1 MIKTLMV
8 SLLLKNT
15 YQVNCIMYAIKQ
27 TPIIKHFLPDG
38 FYGSYK
44 VKCFANVLSVLWE
57 IISTFAEKLI
67 YFGAMFLWAIS
78 FYPAVAKPQL
88 FFHILI
94 FLTVLGSFTNTYIFK
109 PKKDKYY
116 ALMLLRMDSR
126 YYAVSNYSY
135 YILKTFIGFAAMGAL
150 SSCLIGLPILQSV
163 LIPFFVVGLKLDV
176 VAILLKYY
184 ERTGNA
190 PNEDKINFIIWGLIF
205 LLLLC
210 AYGLPLLGVI
220 LPIELSTVLMAL
232 AIAGSILSVY
242 KVCSFRLYHSLYRQI
257 LSQAICS
264 VTPNE
269 YNHAEQAI
277 SFEPNIYSSK
287 KGADYLN
294 ALFVKRHRKVL
305 WRSSNQ
311 IALGFMAL
319 TVVLLLISY
328 LCPSKCNWCCRNGR
342 HHSCFL

>member
-1 MIKTLMV
+1 
-8 SLLLKNT
+8 
-15 YQVNCIMYAIKQ
+15 
-27 TPIIKHFLPDG
+27 
-38 FYGSYK
+38 
-44 VKCFANVLSVLWE
+44 
-57 IISTFAEKLI
+57 
-67 YFGAMFLWAIS
+67 
-78 FYPAVAKPQL
+78 
-88 FFHILI
+88 
-94 FLTVLGSFTNTYIFK
+94 
-109 PKKDKYY
+109 
-116 ALMLLRMDSR
+116 
-126 YYAVSNYSY
+126 
-135 YILKTFIGFAAMGAL
+135 MGAL

-184 ERTGNA
+184 EHTGNA
-190 PNEDKINFIIWGLIF
+190 PNEDKINYIIWGLIL

-220 LPIELSTVLMAL
+220 LPIELSTVLMAF

-328 LCPSKCNWCCRNGR
+328 LCPSKMQLVLSKW
-342 HHSCFL
+342 SPSFLL

>member
-78 FYPAVAKPQL
+78 FYPAVSKPQL

-190 PNEDKINFIIWGLIF
+190 PNEDKINF
-205 LLLLC
+205 
-210 AYGLPLLGVI
+210 
-220 LPIELSTVLMAL
+220 T
-232 AIAGSILSVY
+232 
-242 KVCSFRLYHSLYRQI
+242 
-257 LSQAICS
+257 
-264 VTPNE
+264 
-269 YNHAEQAI
+269 
-277 SFEPNIYSSK
+277 
-287 KGADYLN
+287 
-294 ALFVKRHRKVL
+294 
-305 WRSSNQ
+305 Q
-311 IALGFMAL
+311 IAI
-319 TVVLLLISY
+319 TS
-328 LCPSKCNWCCRNGR
+328 
-342 HHSCFL
+342 